1 MKPTDV
7 IEIWRRENN
16 GSLIEVAGSR
26 DWKYLLQWA
35 DITAKH
41 WIIRSGIAL
50 PDYTYLV
57 ITDNP
62 Y

>member
-1 MKPTDV
+1 MLPTDV

-26 DWKYLLQWA
+26 DWNYLLHWA
-35 DITAKH
+35 DTSAKH
-41 WIIRSGIAL
+41 WIIRTGISI
-50 PDYTYLV
+50 PGYIYMVT
-57 ITDNP
+57 TDNP